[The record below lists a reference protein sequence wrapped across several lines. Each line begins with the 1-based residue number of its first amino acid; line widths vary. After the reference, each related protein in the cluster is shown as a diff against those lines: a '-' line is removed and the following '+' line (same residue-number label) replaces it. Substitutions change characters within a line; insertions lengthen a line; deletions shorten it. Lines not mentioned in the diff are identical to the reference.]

1 MGFIGLHTHKIIFYR
16 GEIMNQLN
24 ETMRILRI
32 QIVAE
37 EMQPRPDIPRLKKL
51 RKELD
56 DCLQN
61 MKE

>member
-1 MGFIGLHTHKIIFYR
+1 
-16 GEIMNQLN
+16 MNMLN
-24 ETMRILRI
+24 EKIRILRT
-32 QIVAE
+32 QIDAE
-37 EMQPRPDIPRLKKL
+37 EMQPTPDLPRLKKL